1 MPLPDISSLAT
12 FGGTMT
18 NYSAVVDPTTDEDA
32 KYRNRYACDVAMMGH
47 TSVRAICRFLAVNG
61 SDPTDSTIGFVHDAL
76 WGSLVAVK
84 PTVARTGE
92 GVWTVT
98 WPSTVDDELTAEDAS
113 IGGGVTHS
121 VSIRAAI
128 AQGTAVSGVL
138 KHATAEVTSSTVVT
152 VRGFL
157 ADGTA
162 DDIAGSVV
170 TVIAW

>member
-1 MPLPDISSLAT
+1 MPLPDISSLASY
-12 FGGTMT
+12 GGAMS

-47 TSVRAICRFLAVNG
+47 TAARAICRFTAANG
-61 SDPTDSTIGFVHDAL
+61 SNPSDPTGFVHDAL

-84 PTVARTGE
+84 PTVARTNE
-92 GVWTVT
+92 GIWTVT
-98 WPSTVDDELTAEDAS
+98 WPSTVDDELTDEDAS

-121 VSIRAAI
+121 VSIRTAI
-128 AQGTAVSGVL
+128 AQGTAVAGVL
-138 KHATAEVTSSTVVT
+138 KHAVAEVTSSTVVT

-162 DDIAGSVV
+162 DDIAGSII
-170 TVIAW
+170 TVIAY